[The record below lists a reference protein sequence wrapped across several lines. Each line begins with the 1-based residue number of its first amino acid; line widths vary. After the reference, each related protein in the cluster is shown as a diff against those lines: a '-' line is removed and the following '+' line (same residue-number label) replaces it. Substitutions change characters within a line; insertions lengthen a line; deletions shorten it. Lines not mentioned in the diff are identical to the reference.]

1 MRKTTE
7 KAGKTKGVDTMYP
20 TGYNEGV
27 MTNDANSPEDNKML
41 AIESAK
47 QLAATLGRTQFWT
60 VQDETTGSY
69 IVSDPVAQCAA
80 AKGRYMVTDDAAIR
94 MARAA
99 GVQCD
104 DEGKIG

>member
-1 MRKTTE
+1 
-7 KAGKTKGVDTMYP
+7 
-20 TGYNEGV
+20 

-69 IVSDPVAQCAA
+69 IVSDPVAQCVA
-80 AKGRYMVTDDAAIR
+80 AKGRYMVTDDSAIR